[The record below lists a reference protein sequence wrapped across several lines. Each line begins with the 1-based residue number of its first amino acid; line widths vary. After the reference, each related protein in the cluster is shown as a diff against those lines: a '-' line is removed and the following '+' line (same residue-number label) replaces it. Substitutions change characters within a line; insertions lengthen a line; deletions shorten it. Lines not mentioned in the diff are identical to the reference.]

1 MLGICLAPR
10 VSDGRRQWRLPG
22 GQLLG
27 QQRCNSTGS
36 LEDREEGMEV
46 EGRGCARSL
55 ILESNGQ
62 RQEGDCSSE
71 KRAREHKLMLA
82 GFLEEVGQAGC
93 SLPAATSGQGQGEGP
108 VHAGFLPLS
117 LGCFI

>member
-1 MLGICLAPR
+1 
-10 VSDGRRQWRLPG
+10 
-22 GQLLG
+22 
-27 QQRCNSTGS
+27 
-36 LEDREEGMEV
+36 MEV

>member
-46 EGRGCARSL
+46 EGRGCAGSL

-62 RQEGDCSSE
+62 RQEGIAALRKE
-71 KRAREHKLMLA
+71 L
-82 GFLEEVGQAGC
+82 GNI
-93 SLPAATSGQGQGEGP
+93 SL
-108 VHAGFLPLS
+108 
-117 LGCFI
+117 C